1 MIQTKR
7 IYHES
12 SPQDGERI
20 LVDRVWPRGMK
31 KEEANIDDWYK
42 VLAPSTDLRKWF
54 GHDPEKWGKFRQRY
68 RSELQDR
75 EKEALLTTLADKSK
89 EGTVT
94 LLYGSKDTDH
104 NNAVALKSFID
115 SMAEGQGTKK
125 T

>member
-1 MIQTKR
+1 MIRTKR
-7 IYHES
+7 IYQES

-31 KEEANIDDWYK
+31 KEEVNIDDWYK
-42 VLAPSTDLRKWF
+42 ALAPSTDLRKWF

-68 RSELQDR
+68 RSELQDQ
-75 EKEALLTTLADKSK
+75 EKEALLRKLADKSK
-89 EGTVT
+89 AGTVT

-115 SMAEGQGTKK
+115 SMAEG
-125 T
+125 

>member
-7 IYHES
+7 IYQES

-75 EKEALLTTLADKSK
+75 EKEALLTKLADKSK

-94 LLYGSKDTDH
+94 LLYGSKDTNH

>member
-7 IYHES
+7 IYQES

-75 EKEALLTTLADKSK
+75 EKEALLTKLADKSK